1 MVFTFHEDA
10 GKTHLE
16 IKGEIFK
23 YLIKVRRHKV
33 GDFIALRQHENPEIL
48 YQYKLES
55 IDGRHALLVLHES
68 REYKVSAYRKLHIG
82 WCLIDPKS
90 IEKVLPLLNES
101 GVSEITFITCKRSQK
116 NFKLDFKRYERILET
131 SSQQCGRCDKID
143 FHSASSVNE
152 FLKQY
157 PDTAIFDFGGAVLE
171 DTQDIKTVLV
181 GCEGGF
187 SEDERQLFDTDNLFS
202 FKTPMILRSETAVVA
217 ISNQILL

>member
-1 MVFTFHEDA
+1 MVFTFHDDA
-10 GKTHLE
+10 GVENLE
-16 IKGEIFK
+16 LRGETFK
-23 YLIKVRRHKV
+23 YLIKVRRHKI
-33 GDFIALRQHENPEIL
+33 GDLIALRQPENSDFL
-48 YQYKLES
+48 YQYKLEN
-55 IDGRHALLVLHES
+55 IDGRRALLVLHEAK
-68 REYKVSAYRKLHIG
+68 EYKVLASRKLHIG

-131 SSQQCGRCDKID
+131 SSQQCGRSQKMLFNSYDNVDD
-143 FHSASSVNE
+143 F
-152 FLKQY
+152 LMQY
-157 PDTAIFDFGGAVLE
+157 PNTAIFDFGGAILE
-171 DTQDIKTVLV
+171 NTQNIKTILV

-187 SEDERQLFDTDNLFS
+187 SDEERQLFDTNNLFS